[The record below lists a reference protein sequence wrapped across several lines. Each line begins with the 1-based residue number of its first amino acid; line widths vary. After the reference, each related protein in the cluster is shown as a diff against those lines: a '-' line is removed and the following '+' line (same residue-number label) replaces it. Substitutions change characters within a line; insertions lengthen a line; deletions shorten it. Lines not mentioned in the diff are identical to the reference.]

1 MTGTTGFVLFA
12 ALIVVLAVAL
22 LLPPLLRQRKAT
34 TDTERREANL
44 AIFRDQLG
52 ELERE
57 RDEASLS
64 PEDFEQAQ
72 RELQRRLLEETQPEA
87 TPAAELASPPASRN
101 TAIALLILLP
111 VAAALG
117 YAALGTPRGLDPMQT
132 QAPRN
137 VTPEQMQD
145 MVSTLA
151 EKLKQNP
158 EDANGWVMLARSY
171 KVLGRYAEAADA
183 YSRAG
188 KLVDQDAGLLADYAE
203 MLSQVNNGSLLGKPS
218 EMIARALKLDPEDSQ
233 TLLLAGAAASER
245 RDFGAAAEHWGKL
258 LTQLEPGS
266 EEAKTVEAAVARARS
281 LAGKPADKGEKAAA
295 GAAVNGEVRLSPALA
310 AQAKPEDVLFVFAMP
325 ANGERMP
332 LAVMRAS
339 VADLP
344 VRFSFD
350 DSMALP
356 GGKKIS
362 DFPAI
367 TVEARVAKAGQ
378 AKASSGDLF
387 GRIENIKPGGK
398 ALQLS
403 IDKVQP

>member
-87 TPAAELASPPASRN
+87 APAAEPALSPAASRK
-101 TAIALLILLP
+101 TALALLVLIP

-132 QAPRN
+132 QAPTN

-145 MVSTLA
+145 MVGTLA

-158 EDANGWVMLARSY
+158 DDANGWVMLARSY

-218 EMIARALKLDPEDSQ
+218 EMKI
-233 TLLLAGAAASER
+233 G
-245 RDFGAAAEHWGKL
+245 
-258 LTQLEPGS
+258 
-266 EEAKTVEAAVARARS
+266 
-281 LAGKPADKGEKAAA
+281 
-295 GAAVNGEVRLSPALA
+295 
-310 AQAKPEDVLFVFAMP
+310 
-325 ANGERMP
+325 
-332 LAVMRAS
+332 RAS
-339 VADLP
+339 C
-344 VRFSFD
+344 R
-350 DSMALP
+350 
-356 GGKKIS
+356 
-362 DFPAI
+362 
-367 TVEARVAKAGQ
+367 ERV
-378 AKASSGDLF
+378 
-387 GRIENIKPGGK
+387 
-398 ALQLS
+398 
-403 IDKVQP
+403 